1 MEGSPEENEGGGE
14 ETGFH
19 PWPWNGDNP
28 RMALN
33 VASLSFN
40 DCRYVSIRNRKK
52 KYVTSHKMCGFMDAF
67 SYEKATFKIS

>member
-19 PWPWNGDNP
+19 PWPWNGDNS

-33 VASLSFN
+33 VAFLSFN
-40 DCRYVSIRNRKK
+40 DCRYISIRNRKK
-52 KYVTSHKMCGFMDAF
+52 KIRDKSQNVWFHGCFF
-67 SYEKATFKIS
+67 L